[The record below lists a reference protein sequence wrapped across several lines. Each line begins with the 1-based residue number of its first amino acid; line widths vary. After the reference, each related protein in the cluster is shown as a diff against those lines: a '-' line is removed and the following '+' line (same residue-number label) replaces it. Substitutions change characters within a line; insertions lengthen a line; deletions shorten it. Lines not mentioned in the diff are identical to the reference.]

1 MYPKSPP
8 TYVPL
13 EEDDWG
19 CEVSGV
25 RRWLGWCEEEKNEQD
40 LPELDKKSGE
50 EEETEQDLPELD
62 KESGEEEDAL
72 TVDWGWCEGEME
84 RDLNEVAGDSEEAD
98 ASSYSSM
105 PALESEGSPT
115 CRLKEG
121 EEEEWVE
128 VN

>member
-1 MYPKSPP
+1 MHSFIC
-8 TYVPL
+8 VIL
-13 EEDDWG
+13 
-19 CEVSGV
+19 
-25 RRWLGWCEEEKNEQD
+25 WCEEPIEQD
-40 LPELDKKSGE
+40 LPELESEEKK
-50 EEETEQDLPELD
+50 DP
-62 KESGEEEDAL
+62 L

>member
-1 MYPKSPP
+1 M
-8 TYVPL
+8 
-13 EEDDWG
+13 
-19 CEVSGV
+19 
-25 RRWLGWCEEEKNEQD
+25 GWCEEPSEED
-40 LPELDKKSGE
+40 LTELDEKSE
-50 EEETEQDLPELD
+50 F
-62 KESGEEEDAL
+62 KEYPL
-72 TVDWGWCEGEME
+72 TDDWGWCEGEIE